1 MRKLLLL
8 LPLMALASC
17 SGGHDLMSNEPF
29 RMTCAEDGKVGA
41 VMLVSPDLPQA
52 TLLTPKSEVMPEVT
66 YELAVKTP
74 VRFEF
79 HLPMGAGISG
89 VISIDRESGEVSTGT
104 VRPAEGSPSLVLT
117 PMQENT
123 KCTFETL

>member
-1 MRKLLLL
+1 
-8 LPLMALASC
+8 
-17 SGGHDLMSNEPF
+17 MSKKPF
-29 RMTCAEDGKVGA
+29 RMTCAEDGKKTGD

-52 TLLTPKSEVMPEVT
+52 TVLFPGSKAMPEVT

-79 HLPMGAGISG
+79 RLPMGAGISG

-104 VRPAEGSPSLVLT
+104 IRPAEGSTSLVLT
-117 PMQENT
+117 PMPENT
-123 KCTFETL
+123 RCTFETL